1 MISKLHQEI
10 VIFLMRSYTSQFIYR
25 FILLCKY
32 ISFTDGTDHCNSK
45 FSKNIQLEKIFT
57 YLSYVLK
64 NQEENQGSK
73 VVYWKVP
80 RVLLSFLK
88 LISKYL
94 PKKVRRIKCR

>member
-1 MISKLHQEI
+1 MISKLHQET

-64 NQEENQGSK
+64 NQEENQVSK
-73 VVYWKVP
+73 VVYWKGSACSFV
-80 RVLLSFLK
+80 FLK
-88 LISKYL
+88 TNIKILT
-94 PKKVRRIKCR
+94 KKS